1 MLLTKKCTFGQLRK
15 WCNFQQAK
23 SLSMRSILLKLL
35 LLTIYVL
42 PVQAQDPGISYSF
55 MHLDIRNGL
64 ASNHVSA
71 IMQDRK
77 GFIWIASTA
86 LQRYDGHN
94 LVTIAS
100 FDKVPGSIF
109 YDDICLCEDRQG
121 RIWMGAPDN
130 IRYYDPATSKVK
142 VLKADILPATEGNL
156 NCSQIIED
164 HAGTIWITT
173 QEGLFQYNVAEERFV
188 KP

>member
-1 MLLTKKCTFGQLRK
+1 MLLTKKCTVRQLRN
-15 WCNFQQAK
+15 WRNFQRAK
-23 SLSMRSILLKLL
+23 PLSMRLILLKIL
-35 LLTIYVL
+35 LLTIFTL
-42 PVQAQDPGISYSF
+42 PVRAQDPGISYSF

-100 FDKVPGSIF
+100 FDKVPGSI
-109 YDDICLCEDRQG
+109 Y
-121 RIWMGAPDN
+121 
-130 IRYYDPATSKVK
+130 
-142 VLKADILPATEGNL
+142 
-156 NCSQIIED
+156 
-164 HAGTIWITT
+164 
-173 QEGLFQYNVAEERFV
+173 
-188 KP
+188 